1 MMLAYDSFIFEQK
14 TREVDDNGFLH
25 VPCCNITKEQVAPY
39 EGKDIPGWQEQGLD
53 PNKIYYGY
61 RKGSEIERAADT
73 FNNLPLLDKH
83 IEVCPENE
91 SIVKQHL
98 VGNIGDRAEYNKPY
112 LQNSLAIYMHDA
124 KDNVE
129 NNSKKE
135 LSCAYRYDP
144 VFEEGVFDG
153 KRYDFVMTNIRG
165 NHVALC
171 ERGRAGGDVVVADSL
186 TKGVKMSENLK
197 KLVSIFSS
205 KKLAMD
211 EGMADQI
218 GEAISEIVDEKLEE
232 KLNETAPTSKDV
244 EGQKKK
250 EEAED
255 GVVDKRKLIDEIG
268 GILKGKVDDEI
279 IRTVLQKAEELSYND
294 SENKA
299 NDTVLGKDEDELEK
313 VKEEAEEK
321 AKQMAK
327 DSAESIKKHYKD
339 LFTAGQAV
347 RPLIGSVDIMAF
359 DSADAIYEK
368 ALRLNG
374 INTEGKSPAGF
385 AGMCEVLINSKRE
398 KLAMDAMPAEK
409 FDGFEALKNIEVKG

>member
-39 EGKDIPGWQEQGLD
+39 EGKDIPGWEEQGLD

-61 RKGSEIERAADT
+61 RKGSEIEKAADT

-144 VFEEGVFDG
+144 VFETGVFDG

-186 TKGVKMSENLK
+186 TKGVKMSKNLK
-197 KLVSIFSS
+197 KLASFFSS
-205 KKLAMD
+205 NKLAMD
-211 EGMADQI
+211 EDVAEKFGDVL
-218 GEAISEIVDEKLEE
+218 SEVVDEKIEE
-232 KLNETAPTSKDV
+232 KLNETAPAETV
-244 EGQKKK
+244 EVKTG
-250 EEAED
+250 AED
-255 GVVDKRKLIDEIG
+255 TVVDKRKLIDEIG
-268 GILKGKVDDEI
+268 GILKGKVDDEL
-279 IRTVLQKAEELSYND
+279 IRTILKKAEELSYNN
-294 SENKA
+294 SEKSA
-299 NDTVLGKDEDELEK
+299 DDTGLGKDEDDLEK
-313 VKEEAEEK
+313 VKEEAEKK
-321 AKQMAK
+321 AEQIAK

-374 INTEGKSPAGF
+374 INTEGKSTAGF